1 MIGLGRCNTKLYKT
15 KFHLL
20 EKLLKS
26 DRKLNMY
33 AYKSI
38 ATEYKAS
45 AEKYFL

>member
-1 MIGLGRCNTKLYKT
+1 MIGLDRGNTKLYKT

-20 EKLLKS
+20 KKFFKS

-38 ATEYKAS
+38 ANEYKAS